1 MVSTPLQQVIKS
13 SSSSRL
19 FTPLQVFKMS
29 AIENSNAAALH
40 KIIATAQAALA
51 ALGVET
57 VTSKVTKGKGKKA
70 GEAKTPKVGGAH
82 AAWTAKITAEW
93 KSVKDAFTA
102 ERVAAA
108 EAGTLLYTADSMA
121 VKQGKHSVGEAYTV
135 EGAKAGIHLV
145 WGSLQRQV
153 RAAEYESFIAEW
165 KAAHPSGS
173 AAPSEPSSSAASV
186 ADNESVAESESSSK
200 KRGPKKLA
208 DMTPEELAA
217 HKSKVAARKTAKTA
231 AKDAEAETAAPA
243 APIAVADVP
252 APVAAPAPEP
262 VAAPVAEED
271 EGAELLPFTFERR
284 KCVRYGTMSG
294 NTIEWAT
301 GDIWE
306 SKKGAKGT
314 YLGCLSDDETTLDTE
329 ADEPEFD

>member
-1 MVSTPLQQVIKS
+1 
-13 SSSSRL
+13 
-19 FTPLQVFKMS
+19 MS
-29 AIENSNAAALH
+29 VIENSNVAALQ

-51 ALGVET
+51 ALGVDGPAP
-57 VTSKVTKGKGKKA
+57 KLTKGKKSVVAKVAKA
-70 GEAKTPKVGGAH
+70 PREGGAH

-108 EAGTLLYTADSMA
+108 EAGTLVYTADSMA

-153 RAAEYESFIAEW
+153 RAAEYDAFIADW
-165 KAAHPSGS
+165 KAAHPNGS
-173 AAPSEPSSSAASV
+173 AAPSSAASV
-186 ADNESVAESESSSK
+186 ADDESVAESDSSSK

-217 HKSKVAARKTAKTA
+217 HKAKVAARKTAKTA
-231 AKDAEAETAAPA
+231 AKDAEAEIVAPA
-243 APIAVADVP
+243 APVAVADVP
-252 APVAAPAPEP
+252 VVVAAPVIVP
-262 VAAPVAEED
+262 APVAEED
-271 EGAELLPFTFERR
+271 EEGAELLPFTFERR